1 MVKLGETV
9 GWKKKNHILL
19 SNNIINCTSAKVYIY
34 LNKLKLTLIENPRK
48 DGHDLE
54 SV

>member
-1 MVKLGETV
+1 MVKLGETI
-9 GWKKKNHILL
+9 GWGKNHIWL

-34 LNKLKLTLIENPRK
+34 LNKLKLILIENPRK

-54 SV
+54 SI